1 MIELLEEVAAYQ
13 QTWSLWRDISDKAAD
28 YKDLFSAL
36 RAASERDIIII
47 DIECPGGSCDVG
59 FRIYDHIQ
67 TCAGQ
72 VHMVVSGPCY
82 SMGALLALAG
92 DSMSMYE
99 DTFLMFH
106 TFSYGV
112 FPAKSGDIEMDV
124 KHTTKM
130 YKSRIDKIC
139 QPFLS
144 AVELKRVHEGKDLY
158 ICADDKSLNRRI
170 KRTFKEIKND

>member
-13 QTWSLWRDISDKAAD
+13 QTWSLWLNITDKASD
-28 YKDLFSAL
+28 YKDLFAAL
-36 RAASERDIIII
+36 RQATDRDIIII
-47 DIECPGGSCDVG
+47 DLECPGGSCDVG

-67 TCAGQ
+67 ACAGQ

-92 DSMSMYE
+92 DSLSMYE

-112 FPAKSGDIEMDV
+112 FPTKSGDVEMDV
-124 KHTTKM
+124 KYTTQM

-144 AVELKRVHEGKDLY
+144 KSELNKMHEGKDLY
-158 ICADDKSLNRRI
+158 ITDDDKSLVRRI
-170 KRTFKEIKND
+170 KRTFKEMK